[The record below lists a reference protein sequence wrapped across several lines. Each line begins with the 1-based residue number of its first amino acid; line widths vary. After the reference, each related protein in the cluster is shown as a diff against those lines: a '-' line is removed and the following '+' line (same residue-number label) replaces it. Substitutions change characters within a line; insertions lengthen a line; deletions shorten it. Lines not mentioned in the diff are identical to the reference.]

1 MKIVRLVL
9 GLLLAILVAGLSM
22 VLISTVGAMGRASD
36 SGSFSAGVKMQAA
49 MLVVSLIFIL
59 ALSRGRPS
67 RYGFRIPTGAQVKA
81 ALVFGSIVAVITHVV
96 VALVWRLLPP
106 SSGHPA
112 AAGLSFLQ
120 IVVTVWIVASICEEV
135 FYRGLIQSFLAPLG
149 SYGLKVFGVRLSLPV
164 IVAALLFGFMHMM
177 LLTMGADTYLVGGI
191 VGTAIVVGL
200 TAGYHREKSGSLI
213 PAILIHML
221 FNAYGGASEYIQTLV
236 GG

>member
-9 GLLLAILVAGLSM
+9 GVLLTILVAGLSM
-22 VLISTVGAMGRASD
+22 VLVSTVGKAGPISD
-36 SGSFSAGVKMQAA
+36 AGWFSSGVKMQAA

-59 ALSRGRPS
+59 ALSRGKPA
-67 RYGFRIPTGAQVKA
+67 RYGFKMPTGAQVKA

-96 VALVWRLLPP
+96 MVVVWKLLPP
-106 SSGHPA
+106 SSGHP
-112 AAGLSFLQ
+112 GVTGSSFLQ
-120 IVVTVWIVASICEEV
+120 IVVTVWIMASICEEV
-135 FYRGLIQSFLAPLG
+135 FYRGLIQSFLEPLG
-149 SYGLKVFGVRLSLPV
+149 SHGLKVFGVRLSLPV

-177 LLTMGADTYLVGGI
+177 LLTMGADRYLVGGI

-213 PAILIHML
+213 PAILVHML
-221 FNAYGGASEYIQTLV
+221 FNAYGGASEYIQNLL